1 MTKRITPRIKAIADA
16 HIQAK
21 LNKTFDVLDVKTVDQ
36 LKAELFYFGK
46 TSEGVLKEIEIRFI
60 SITSLL
66 ISSQFG
72 HVSKAYKEGVYKGF
86 KTLFANYN

>member
-21 LNKTFDVLDVKTVDQ
+21 LNKTFDVLDVSTVDQ

-46 TSEGVLKEIEIRFI
+46 TSEGVLEQIEIRFI

-66 ISSQFG
+66 ISSQLG
-72 HVSKAYKEGVYKGF
+72 HISKAYKEGVYKGF
-86 KTLFANYN
+86 KTLFANYK

>member
-1 MTKRITPRIKAIADA
+1 MTKRITPKVKAIADA

-21 LNKTFDVLDVKTVDQ
+21 LNNNFDEIKIESIDQ

-66 ISSQFG
+66 ISSQLG
-72 HVSKAYKEGVYKGF
+72 HISKAYKEGVYKGF
-86 KTLFANYN
+86 KTLFANYK